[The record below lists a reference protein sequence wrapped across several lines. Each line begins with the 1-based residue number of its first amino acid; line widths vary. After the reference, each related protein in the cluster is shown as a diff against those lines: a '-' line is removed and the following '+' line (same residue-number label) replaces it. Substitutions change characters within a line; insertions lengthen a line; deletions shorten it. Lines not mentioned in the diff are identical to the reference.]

1 MHCLKCDYP
10 LWNLAP
16 GSCPECGTP
25 FKPTDREFP
34 VGRARF
40 CCPDCDQAY
49 YGDGPEGHLQPSEFE
64 CVSCNRHLTEDDC
77 IIRPLEGNDE
87 IVSSVA
93 PWFQPSV
100 GLFSRFFRTCGWS
113 MVRPIEL
120 GKGTPLTGS
129 TAAAVGFMSLIQLL
143 GVVVGG
149 FPLMALVMVAPMF
162 AGARG
167 GGGMT
172 TAFPLLI
179 VASAGVFGA
188 VAFILLNACVVHLV
202 LVWTGRLEHGLGRTV
217 TLCCLGTGPAIL
229 VAIPCFG
236 PYCGSY
242 VSGIWMI
249 VSTILVLIHG
259 QRVSGWRASVAV
271 LAFPT
276 FLVALG
282 VAALLF
288 VRFWSAV
295 PAGGGVVMPRPGS
308 AMTAMTAEPTAL
320 ISDHTQEIA
329 EALRI
334 VVRDSDSESPEV
346 FLTAVDRLVPGLLQV
361 DATDMIQIDGNGF
374 RGWQNAD
381 MFLLVAPGAGA
392 ILVIPTAEDAASHRF
407 QIVEVSGMI
416 ESSSK
421 IEEGELRRDLVRR
434 LDGLGARGRDLTS
447 LQVRNWVESVGGDP
461 VSSP

>member
-120 GKGTPLTGS
+120 GNGTPLTSS
-129 TAAAVGFMSLIQLL
+129 TASAIGFMAFLQFLGLAVG
-143 GVVVGG
+143 
-149 FPLMALVMVAPMF
+149 
-162 AGARG
+162 
-167 GGGMT
+167 
-172 TAFPLLI
+172 AFPLLVI
-179 VASAGVFGA
+179 VVMGPLVTGAQAGGMTVPMLVGA
-188 VAFILLNACVVHLV
+188 GGIVLFSIVMILLNACVAHLV
-202 LVWTGRLEHGLGRTV
+202 LAWTGKLPHGLGRTV

-276 FLVALG
+276 ILVALG

-288 VRFWSAV
+288 VNFRSAV